1 MKTVTAIDS
10 SALVKYFSREED
22 WKKVEEEILK
32 GTISLDL
39 AIKEVA
45 NALWK
50 KTLNKEIRLEDA
62 EEIVKDLIKGETIKI
77 ENQDNYLSAALKT
90 AVKNKI
96 TIYDALFIELAR
108 NTQTQLVTSDH
119 TQAEA
124 ARKEGITTKTI

>member
-1 MKTVTAIDS
+1 VTAIDS